1 MNKVKILV
9 DSCSDL
15 SKELYKKYSL
25 DVLPQ
30 NVLFGE
36 ETFKDGVDITQEQ
49 LYKNVEK
56 YGELPHTAA
65 VTPGAFDEYFKK
77 AIDEGYDVVYVGLG
91 SKLSTTF
98 QNAFITKQNYPED
111 RIFLVDTNT
120 LSSAIGLVAMKAAK
134 FRDEGCSAK
143 EIKEKCDEIVPH
155 VVAQFSVDTLDY
167 LHKGGRCSGAAKL
180 IGHIF
185 HVHPYI
191 KVVDGSLI
199 VYKNPRG
206 PMRMAIK
213 EQLAELQAVLPNV
226 DLDHVM
232 ITHAGVTPDIE
243 AFAKEELSKL
253 VPAECIS
260 VTSAGAVISSHCG
273 FGTIGILYIT
283 K

>member
-15 SKELYKKYSL
+15 SKEIYEQNKM
-25 DVLPQ
+25 DVLAQ
-30 NVLFGE
+30 NVSFGQ
-36 ETFKDGVDITQEQ
+36 TNYRDGIDITLEE
-49 LYKNVEK
+49 LYDNVDK
-56 YGELPHTAA
+56 FKELPHTAA
-65 VTPGAFDEYFKK
+65 VTPGAFDAYFKK

-98 QNAFITKQNYPED
+98 QNAFIAKQNYPED
-111 RIFLVDTNT
+111 RIFLVDSHS
-120 LSSAIGLVAMKAAK
+120 LSSGIGLVALKACK
-134 FRDEGCSAK
+134 FRDEGLSAK
-143 EIKEKCDEIVPH
+143 EIAEKCDEISNH
-155 VVAQFSVDTLDY
+155 VTAQFSVETLDY

-180 IGHIF
+180 IGHIL

-206 PMRMAIK
+206 PMRIAIK
-213 EQLAELQAVLPNV
+213 EQLNELKAVV
-226 DLDHVM
+226 SKLDMDHIF
-232 ITHAGVTPDIE
+232 ITHAGVTKEIE
-243 AFAKEELSKL
+243 DYTKAELAKL
-253 VPAECIS
+253 VPEEKIRITRAGS
-260 VTSAGAVISSHCG
+260 VIASHCG